1 MSGVEPGPPPA
12 QLNTSAFHIFF
23 IGIACIISTL
33 TPDKVKLG
41 KFPKDT
47 GETSSRLAEIQKQA
61 KKTPAP
67 GKYDKVDT
75 WADPA
80 KKSGTRGIGESC
92 AGFGNAF
99 EKASRWKGDAEDMVK
114 KRGPMPG
121 PGHYESKEVN
131 MKPMN
136 SVKQSLSDIR
146 RPVFGYMPKGKKE
159 TYLDKIGKGGN
170 VGPPPSKYAHITQSA
185 IARNMLEMHK
195 PGLKFSVGG
204 KTDIRKKK
212 QPPSLAPNHYS
223 INYKSQDIKQPMST
237 FPKEKSA
244 NFIDQT
250 VRSKSWQ
257 PAPGKY
263 DLIKV
268 EKYSRG
274 TKYCQVNN
282 IARCAVNGLF

>member
-1 MSGVEPGPPPA
+1 
-12 QLNTSAFHIFF
+12 
-23 IGIACIISTL
+23 
-33 TPDKVKLG
+33 
-41 KFPKDT
+41 
-47 GETSSRLAEIQKQA
+47 
-61 KKTPAP
+61 
-67 GKYDKVDT
+67 
-75 WADPA
+75 
-80 KKSGTRGIGESC
+80 
-92 AGFGNAF
+92 
-99 EKASRWKGDAEDMVK
+99 
-114 KRGPMPG
+114 
-121 PGHYESKEVN
+121 
-131 MKPMN
+131 
-136 SVKQSLSDIR
+136 
-146 RPVFGYMPKGKKE
+146 
-159 TYLDKIGKGGN
+159 
-170 VGPPPSKYAHITQSA
+170 
-185 IARNMLEMHK
+185 MLEMHK

-204 KTDIRKKK
+204 KTDIRKTK

-250 VRSKSWQ
+250 VLSLFSFIFIFSHLSRVGYVCALHVRRYMDISSHDIETRTPFLKTRHRNNRQVRSKSWQ